1 MVGEVWENSA
11 VSVGAYL
18 DQAFDS
24 GFNFGLAEAVLNS
37 ANSEKDSGIAFT
49 LERTYKLY
57 SQISGGAFTDATFLN
72 NHDKNRVMSQLANNP
87 DHARMAAAILLTLP
101 GNPFIYYG
109 EEIGMLGVK
118 PDEGLREPMKWT
130 ADGQGDGQ
138 TTTWEQAKNNAANS
152 GADVESQLQNRG
164 SLLEHYRQL
173 ISLRNEVPALRDGG
187 IREYSSGNSGIM
199 AFERITAGKQVLVV
213 HNLTDGTQNIPLHP
227 GTNTVTYSSILK
239 TLRGEAGLADS
250 MLTLPAYST
259 IILE

>member
-1 MVGEVWENSA
+1 MEGSA
-11 VSVGAYL
+11 T
-18 DQAFDS
+18 DEIQA
-24 GFNFGLAEAVLNS
+24 
-37 ANSEKDSGIAFT
+37 
-49 LERTYKLY
+49 
-57 SQISGGAFTDATFLN
+57 
-72 NHDKNRVMSQLANNP
+72 
-87 DHARMAAAILLTLP
+87 LP

-138 TTTWEQAKNNAANS
+138 TTWEQAKNNAANS

-199 AFERITAGKQVLVV
+199 AFERITAGSR
-213 HNLTDGTQNIPLHP
+213 
-227 GTNTVTYSSILK
+227 YWWF
-239 TLRGEAGLADS
+239 
-250 MLTLPAYST
+250 T
-259 IILE
+259 I